1 MAVFSN
7 AKFTIWNKAQ
17 KKNQG
22 NVAQSKGQNKSLETN
37 HQGMEICELFKQFKI
52 IVFKKFNILQE
63 NTDRQLNEIKINKTW
78 VKWEHEQGYRNYQST
93 EKIFWSRRIQ

>member
-1 MAVFSN
+1 MAR
-7 AKFTIWNKAQ
+7 
-17 KKNQG
+17 
-22 NVAQSKGQNKSLETN
+22 SKGQNKSLETN

-52 IVFKKFNILQE
+52 IVFKKIQYTTRE
-63 NTDRQLNEIKINKTW
+63 HRQLNEIKINKTW